1 MRRHALLS
9 ALLLSGAAV
18 SSQADQVSRLTGAEA
33 VEAWV
38 RLKGDAGGA
47 TTYEWVSG
55 TAFGVPADGPSVEL
69 FRMESV
75 TVRRFEKIAA
85 ASYIERN
92 HACRL
97 YRDAHSGEFVDHFLN
112 PLTGRDVVVTSRC
125 SAAPAVRYTPDKV
138 ELLSDMKFESSA
150 LGGPMQL
157 EKLTMGGVVVIRRNV
172 RAQFVSPSSGELR
185 RELSVDSFTTTQRA
199 LADKKLRML
208 APAYHWEAVGGWM
221 ADLAMGDRPGRML
234 WSIFGRNYRSAE
246 ELPADFR
253 AALLQRIP
261 DALQRPLE

>member
-1 MRRHALLS
+1 MRMPAYLL
-9 ALLLSGAAV
+9 ALLLGGLAV
-18 SSQADQVSRLTGAEA
+18 TSRADQLSRLTGAEA

-47 TTYEWVSG
+47 TTFEWVSG
-55 TAFGVPADGPSVEL
+55 SAFGVPADGPSVLL

-75 TVRRFEKIAA
+75 TVRRFEKIGP
-85 ASYIERN
+85 ASYIEKN
-92 HACRL
+92 YACRL
-97 YRDAHSGEFVDHFLN
+97 YRDPQSGEFVDHFLN

-138 ELLSDMKFESSA
+138 ELLSDMKFESTA

-157 EKLTMGGVVVIRRNV
+157 EKLSLGDVTVIRRNV
-172 RAQFVSPSSGELR
+172 RAQFVSPSTGELR
-185 RELSVDSFTTTQRA
+185 RELSVDSFTTTPRA
-199 LADKKLRML
+199 LANKKLRML

-234 WSIFGRNYRSAE
+234 WSVFGRNYRTVEA
-246 ELPADFR
+246 LPADFR
-253 AALLQRIP
+253 QALLQRVP
-261 DALQRPLE
+261 DALQRPLN

>member
-1 MRRHALLS
+1 MRRRKALL
-9 ALLLSGAAV
+9 ALLAGGLAV
-18 SSQADQVSRLTGAEA
+18 SSQADQISRLTGAAA

-47 TTYEWVSG
+47 TTYEWVTGS
-55 TAFGVPADGPSVEL
+55 AFGVPADGPAALL

-75 TVRRFEKIAA
+75 TVRRFEKIGA
-85 ASYIERN
+85 ASYVEKN
-92 HACRL
+92 YDCRL
-97 YRDAHSGEFVDHFLN
+97 YRDADTGEFVDHFLN

-138 ELLSDMKFESSA
+138 ELLSDMKFESTA

-157 EKLTMGGVVVIRRNV
+157 EKLGLGDVAVIRRNV
-172 RAQFVSPSSGELR
+172 RAQFVSPSTGELR
-185 RELSVDSFTTTQRA
+185 RELSVDSFTTTSRA
-199 LADKKLRML
+199 LADSKQRML

-221 ADLAMGDRPGRML
+221 AELAMGDRPGRML
-234 WSIFGRNYRSAE
+234 WSVFGRNYRTVE

-253 AALLQRIP
+253 QALLQRVP
-261 DALQRPLE
+261 DALQRPLN